1 MDYNLTAVGEVLI
14 EDQTAINKLSKE
26 EKTRYSDGELQEF
39 KKLIIAKLEKARLE
53 VQEMHAIIKTSN
65 ENGTDDTGRAFKFFE
80 EGYDAMAKEEAGQF
94 ANRQMRF
101 IEQLENALIRI
112 ETKNY
117 GVCQITG
124 KLIPKERLKIVPHTI
139 HSIEAK
145 NKF

>member
-1 MDYNLTAVGEVLI
+1 MGFKSIDTGGVLM
-14 EDQTAINKLSKE
+14 EDQTMKNEISLE
-26 EKTRYSDGELQEF
+26 EKTRYSDSELQEF
-39 KKLIIAKLEKARLE
+39 KSLIVGKLEKAKQE

-80 EGYDAMAKEEAGQF
+80 EGYDAIAKEEAGQF
-94 ANRQMRF
+94 ANRQMKF

-145 NKF
+145 NKI

>member
-1 MDYNLTAVGEVLI
+1 MEFKSTDTIDVLP
-14 EDQTAINKLSKE
+14 EEKHVINQFPKE
-26 EKTRYSDGELQEF
+26 EKTRYTDLELQEF
-39 KKLIIAKLEKARLE
+39 KKLIVNKLENAKKE
-53 VQEMHAIIKTSN
+53 VQEMNAIIKTSN

-94 ANRQMRF
+94 ANRQLKF

-117 GVCQITG
+117 GICQITG

-139 HSIEAK
+139 HCIEAK
-145 NKF
+145 NNF